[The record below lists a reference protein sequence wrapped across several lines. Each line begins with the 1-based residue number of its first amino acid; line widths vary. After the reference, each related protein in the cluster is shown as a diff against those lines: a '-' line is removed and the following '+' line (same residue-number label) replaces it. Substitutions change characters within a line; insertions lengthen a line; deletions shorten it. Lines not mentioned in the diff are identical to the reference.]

1 MFRIYERAGVV
12 TINRV
17 VWSFLFL
24 MSLPLEGFALE
35 PGEKLLYEK
44 NSLYQYISV
53 IDNTPKKERY
63 LRNQK
68 RDVSQGGM
76 SLAAPEKLLLE
87 YTQMSFISLAY
98 LDREPRDV
106 LFVGLGIGAMPRY
119 FSRFYP
125 EATIDIAEIDPDVVP
140 VATKYFYFK
149 ETANMKVHITDGRMF
164 VKRAPKKYD
173 VIFLDA
179 YQNDDIPF
187 HLTTVEFLREVRNKL
202 KEDGVV
208 AANILSPYRNK
219 FFDSMV
225 MTYKK
230 VFPHLYIFSGQR
242 SRNFIFVATPGTTK
256 RSEEYILERAGK
268 IQAARKFDIDL
279 PKTAS
284 SYEYSTDYEWSSA
297 KVLTD
302 DFAPVNLYKYQKSGA
317 K

>member
-1 MFRIYERAGVV
+1 MIH
-12 TINRV
+12 
-17 VWSFLFL
+17 SFILAVLCFML
-24 MSLPLEGFALE
+24 LPLQGFALE
-35 PGEKLLYEK
+35 HGEKLLYEK

-53 IDNTPKKERY
+53 IDNTVKKERY

-68 RDVSQGGM
+68 KDVSQGGI
-76 SLAAPEKLLLE
+76 SLTAPDKPLFE
-87 YTQMSFISLAY
+87 YTRVSFISLAY

-106 LFVGLGIGAMPRY
+106 LFVGLGVGAMPRY
-119 FSRFYP
+119 FARFYP
-125 EATIDIAEIDPDVVP
+125 EAAIDIAEIDPDVVP
-140 VATKYFYFK
+140 VAAKYFHFK
-149 ETANMKVHITDGRMF
+149 ETANMKVHVTDGRMF
-164 VKRAPKKYD
+164 VKRALKKYD

-187 HLTTVEFLREVRNKL
+187 HLTTVEFLREVKNKL

-242 SRNFIFVATPGTTK
+242 SRNFIFIATPDKTK
-256 RSEEYILERAGK
+256 RSEEYITERAK
-268 IQAARKFDIDL
+268 KLQAARKFDIDL
-279 PKTAS
+279 PKAAS

-302 DFAPVNLYKYQKSGA
+302 DFAPVNLYKYQKSDA

>member
-1 MFRIYERAGVV
+1 MIKIYHLLVL
-12 TINRV
+12 
-17 VWSFLFL
+17 LF
-24 MSLPLEGFALE
+24 SLFPLQGFALE
-35 PGEKLLYEK
+35 PSERLIFEK
-44 NSLYQYISV
+44 NSLYQYIQV
-53 IDNTPKKERY
+53 IEDTVKKERY

-68 RDVSQGGM
+68 KDVSQGGM
-76 SLAAPEKLLLE
+76 SLNAPEKPLLE

-98 LDREPRDV
+98 LDREPKDV

-119 FSRFYP
+119 LSRYYP
-125 EATIDIAEIDPDVVP
+125 EARVDVAEIDADIMS
-140 VATKYFYFK
+140 AAIEYFSFK

-164 VKRAPKKYD
+164 VKRTQKKYD
-173 VIFLDA
+173 MIFLDA

-187 HLTTVEFLREVRNKL
+187 HLTTVEFLKEVKGKL

-225 MTYKK
+225 VTYKK

-242 SRNFIFVATPGTTK
+242 SRNFIFVATPDK
-256 RSEEYILERAGK
+256 MRRSEESVLERARKLQTGK
-268 IQAARKFDIDL
+268 HFDIDL

-284 SYEYSTDYEWSSA
+284 AYEYSTEYEWSSA

-302 DFAPVNLYKYQKSGA
+302 DFAPVNLYKYQRSDA